1 MQKALSRNPNLLRT
15 LIGLSVTLI
24 IVLGYSIYSA
34 SIESE
39 YYHFH
44 TEMEEVPIVLSVD
57 NNTSENLILWHGSS
71 LGSLSWVNF
80 TISGA
85 PEGSVLTITSGGS
98 KWWSH
103 SLLGDDAAEYF
114 NCLEP
119 NSDFEMINRCDYGF
133 THSIEINE
141 TGSSVL
147 RGLIS
152 DELPLS
158 GLGTIRADN
167 LSAAKE
173 ESASILERSN
183 NSVTW
188 QIELTHDSP
197 IEKVAVSLD
206 AVVVNNNL
214 TDVEK
219 FQLNPVVE
227 SIWSLTALMSCFVMA
242 LALPL
247 GIYYASIMREKRLN
261 RLRNEN
267 DESE

>member
-1 MQKALSRNPNLLRT
+1 
-15 LIGLSVTLI
+15 
-24 IVLGYSIYSA
+24 
-34 SIESE
+34 
-39 YYHFH
+39 
-44 TEMEEVPIVLSVD
+44 
-57 NNTSENLILWHGSS
+57 
-71 LGSLSWVNF
+71 
-80 TISGA
+80 
-85 PEGSVLTITSGGS
+85 
-98 KWWSH
+98 
-103 SLLGDDAAEYF
+103 
-114 NCLEP
+114 
-119 NSDFEMINRCDYGF
+119 
-133 THSIEINE
+133 
-141 TGSSVL
+141 
-147 RGLIS
+147 
-152 DELPLS
+152 
-158 GLGTIRADN
+158 
-167 LSAAKE
+167 
-173 ESASILERSN
+173 ILERSN